1 MAKKSSVEKNNKRI
15 RMVELYKERRAVLK
29 KATVDLSLSLED
41 RMAAQAKL
49 SDLPKNSSA
58 VRIRNRCSQTGR
70 ARGFLRFLVCL
81 VLFFVSLLQL
91 VYYQVSE
98 KLVGRE

>member
-29 KATVDLSLSLED
+29 KATVDLSLSLEE

-70 ARGFLRFLVCL
+70 ARGFLRF
-81 VLFFVSLLQL
+81 FGVSRIVFRELASAGLLPG
-91 VYYQVSE
+91 VRKASW
-98 KLVGRE
+98 

>member
-70 ARGFLRFLVCL
+70 ARGYLRF
-81 VLFFVSLLQL
+81 FGVSRIVFRELASAGLLPG
-91 VYYQVSE
+91 VRKASW
-98 KLVGRE
+98 

>member
-41 RMAAQAKL
+41 RMTAQAKL
-49 SDLPKNSSA
+49 ASLPKNSSA
-58 VRIRNRCSQTGR
+58 TRIRNRCSQTGR
-70 ARGFLRFLVCL
+70 ARGYLRFFGVSRIVFRELASAG
-81 VLFFVSLLQL
+81 VLPGVRKASW
-91 VYYQVSE
+91 
-98 KLVGRE
+98 

>member
-15 RMVELYKERRAVLK
+15 RMVALYKDRRAVLK

-70 ARGFLRFLVCL
+70 ARGFLRF
-81 VLFFVSLLQL
+81 FGVSRI
-91 VYYQVSE
+91 VF
-98 KLVGRE
+98 RELASAGILPGVRKASW

>member
-58 VRIRNRCSQTGR
+58 VRVRNRCSQTGR
-70 ARGFLRFLVCL
+70 ARGFLRF
-81 VLFFVSLLQL
+81 FGVSRIVFRELASAGLLPG
-91 VYYQVSE
+91 VRKASW
-98 KLVGRE
+98 

>member
-15 RMVELYKERRAVLK
+15 RMVEQYKARRAILK
-29 KATVDLSLSLED
+29 KATTDLSLTLEE

-58 VRIRNRCSQTGR
+58 VRVRNRCSQTGR
-70 ARGFLRFLVCL
+70 PRGYLRF
-81 VLFFVSLLQL
+81 FGVSRIVFRELASAGLLPG
-91 VYYQVSE
+91 VRKASW
-98 KLVGRE
+98 

>member
-15 RMVELYKERRAVLK
+15 RMVEQYKDRRMTLK
-29 KATVDLSLSLED
+29 KATVDLSLTLEE

-70 ARGFLRFLVCL
+70 PRGFLRF
-81 VLFFVSLLQL
+81 FGVSRIVFRELALAGLLPG
-91 VYYQVSE
+91 VRKASW
-98 KLVGRE
+98 

>member
-29 KATVDLSLSLED
+29 KATVDLSLTLEE

-58 VRIRNRCSQTGR
+58 IRIRNRCSQTGR
-70 ARGFLRFLVCL
+70 ARGYLRFFGVSRIVFRELASAG
-81 VLFFVSLLQL
+81 VLPGVRKASW
-91 VYYQVSE
+91 
-98 KLVGRE
+98 

>member
-15 RMVELYKERRAVLK
+15 RMVALYKDRRAALK

-70 ARGFLRFLVCL
+70 ARGFLRFFGVSRIVFRELASAG
-81 VLFFVSLLQL
+81 VLPGVRKASW
-91 VYYQVSE
+91 
-98 KLVGRE
+98 

>member
-29 KATVDLSLSLED
+29 KATVDLSLSLEE

-58 VRIRNRCSQTGR
+58 VRVRNRCSQTGR
-70 ARGFLRFLVCL
+70 ARGYLRF
-81 VLFFVSLLQL
+81 FGVSRIVFRDLASAGLLPG
-91 VYYQVSE
+91 VRKASW
-98 KLVGRE
+98 

>member
-70 ARGFLRFLVCL
+70 ARGFLRFFGVSRIVFRELASAG
-81 VLFFVSLLQL
+81 VLPGVRKASW
-91 VYYQVSE
+91 
-98 KLVGRE
+98 

>member
-29 KATVDLSLSLED
+29 KATVDLSLTLED

-49 SDLPKNSSA
+49 ADLPKNSSA
-58 VRIRNRCSQTGR
+58 TRIRNRCSQTGR
-70 ARGFLRFLVCL
+70 ARGFLRFFGVSRIVFRELASAG
-81 VLFFVSLLQL
+81 VLPGVRKASW
-91 VYYQVSE
+91 
-98 KLVGRE
+98 

>member
-49 SDLPKNSSA
+49 SKLPKNSSA

-70 ARGFLRFLVCL
+70 ARGYLRFFGVSRIVFRELASAG
-81 VLFFVSLLQL
+81 VLPGVRKASW
-91 VYYQVSE
+91 
-98 KLVGRE
+98 